1 MAIRALKRVVSEI
14 VRIYIYM
21 HISIPKRCGTP
32 QSPPRWQPS
41 WACARSPHLGL
52 GNGSDTI
59 YNDPHHPHDTILS
72 AFGSPKPDFPKRH
85 PSWYYSRRRTFN
97 CEVLISSWPARL

>member
-1 MAIRALKRVVSEI
+1 MWDATI
-14 VRIYIYM
+14 
-21 HISIPKRCGTP
+21 TP
-32 QSPPRWQPS
+32 SLATLMGLCTLPPSR
-41 WACARSPHLGL
+41 L